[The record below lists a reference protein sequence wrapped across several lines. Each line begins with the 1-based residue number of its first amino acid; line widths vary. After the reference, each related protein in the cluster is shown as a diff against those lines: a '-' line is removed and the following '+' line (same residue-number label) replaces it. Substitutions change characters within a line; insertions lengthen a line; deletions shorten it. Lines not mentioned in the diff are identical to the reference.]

1 MFNSCSKLQTVIVLN
16 RKIVF
21 DVLYQRRARAAQE
34 QRYST
39 LEVKRYVFG
48 LKCLVPAPL

>member
-1 MFNSCSKLQTVIVLN
+1 MFNSCSKLQTVIGPN
-16 RKIVF
+16 KKIVF

-34 QRYST
+34 QRYSA
-39 LEVKRYVFG
+39 LEVKYYAFG